1 MTEVSMML
9 ARFPSELELA
19 AIPPEVVERAKLLIA
34 DSVGVAVRGYHDVP
48 SSAVHARALM
58 ALEQG
63 GSCPVFGAAERFT
76 PPAAAELNAALI
88 HSLDFDDTYAP
99 GALHPSAPVLAAALA
114 AAVPQ
119 RASGAELLAAVIAGY
134 EAVCRLAVAL
144 GAADHYDR
152 GFHPS
157 ATCGAFGAALAAA
170 RVLRLDAAQ
179 TASAL
184 GIALSQTAGSLQFL
198 ENGAWT
204 KRFQVGNAARAG
216 LVSAQLARAGYVGA
230 AQPLEGRHGFLQAYA
245 PHPDADAAVAGLGRD
260 WRTLEI
266 AVKPYPACRFAHAA
280 IDAIVALRREHALAP
295 EQVER
300 VICGLPRK
308 GILLVGEPIAQ
319 KRLAASVVE
328 GQFSMPFAA
337 AVALLDGGLVWDSY
351 ARHIG
356 QPATAALMQRV
367 EVENDAEVEALF
379 PDRFGARV
387 RLHLSDGRVLER
399 LVPSP
404 KGEADNFVSADELEQ
419 KFQGLVAPYLG
430 TERGAA
436 LLRAL
441 LGLEELEQAGKIF
454 ALAGTDGN

>member
-1 MTEVSMML
+1 MAEVSTT
-9 ARFPSELELA
+9 LA
-19 AIPPEVVERAKLLIA
+19 AFASGLDLAAVPAAVVERAKLLIA

-48 SSAVHARALM
+48 SSAVHAAALT

-63 GSCPVFGAAERFT
+63 GGSCSILGAASHFA

-99 GALHPSAPVLAAALA
+99 GALHPSATVLAAALA
-114 AAVPQ
+114 AAEQQ

-157 ATCGAFGAALAAA
+157 ATCGAFGAALAAS

-198 ENGAWT
+198 DNGAWT

-216 LVSAQLARAGYVGA
+216 LVSAHLARAGYVGA
-230 AQPLEGRHGFLQAYA
+230 ARPLEGRHGFLQAYA
-245 PHPDADAAVAGLGRD
+245 PHPNADEAIAGLGRD

-280 IDAIVALRREHALAP
+280 VDAILALRREHNLAP
-295 EQVER
+295 QQVER
-300 VICGLPRK
+300 IVCGLPKK

-319 KRLAASVVE
+319 KRQVEGVVD

-337 AVALLDGGLVWDSY
+337 AVALLDGRLVWDSY
-351 ARHIG
+351 AERIG
-356 QPATAALMQRV
+356 QPAVTALMQKVDV
-367 EVENDAEVEALF
+367 EGDAEVEALF
-379 PDRFGARV
+379 PERFGARV
-387 RLHLSDGRVLER
+387 RIHLADGRVLER
-399 LVPSP
+399 LVASP
-404 KGEADNFVSADELEQ
+404 KGEADNFVTADEMEQ

-430 TERGAA
+430 AARGAA
-436 LLRAL
+436 LLQAL
-441 LGLEELEQAGKIF
+441 LGLEELDKASAIF
-454 ALAGTDGN
+454 TLAAPAA